1 MGSLDLEVIFIGVPK
16 LPAGTADLDAQEQAA
31 LQSLLRENSCIAV
44 FLPSQLTKAHF
55 SYSFTVLWPLLHNQV
70 PDQHA
75 GGQGGDGALVSSWWK
90 GYVASN
96 EAFATTVKQSMR
108 AGDMVWVHS
117 HPLLLV
123 PSALRQAR
131 WPPSAW
137 YSLPCPRRTTVLH
150 VPPSPLQ
157 HARTTSPEP
166 LWSA

>member
-1 MGSLDLEVIFIGVPK
+1 MGSLDLEVVFIGVPK
-16 LPAGTADLDAQEQAA
+16 LPAGTADLDVKEQAA

-44 FLPSQLTKAHF
+44 FLSSQLNKAHF

-96 EAFATTVKQSMR
+96 EAFASTVKQSLR

-123 PSALRQAR
+123 PSALRQVR
-131 WPPSAW
+131 WPPGAW
-137 YSLPCPRRTTVLH
+137 HPLPCPRRTTVLH
-150 VPPSPLQ
+150 VPSHGLQQ
-157 HARTTSPEP
+157 HAPTTSPEP
-166 LWSA
+166 P